1 MPENMIEERERNAAQ
16 LIDSTIIRK
25 LVIKNEMT
33 EVERLCDF
41 VMSFCQ
47 QLSVTNKCANNVC
60 LAVEEAVVNVI
71 NYAYPHG
78 TQGSISIMMESGQ
91 ETLTVVIKDRGKPFD
106 PTKVAEVDV
115 SSDAEHRQI
124 GGLGIFI
131 IKRMMDRMDYERTPD
146 GYNLLRLEK
155 NIKHLTTSQP

>member
-60 LAVEEAVVNVI
+60 LAVEEAIVNVI

-78 TQGSISIMMESGQ
+78 TQGRISIM
-91 ETLTVVIKDRGKPFD
+91 TDR
-106 PTKVAEVDV
+106 
-115 SSDAEHRQI
+115 
-124 GGLGIFI
+124 
-131 IKRMMDRMDYERTPD
+131 KR
-146 GYNLLRLEK
+146 LRLSSK
-155 NIKHLTTSQP
+155 TGGSLLIPLRWQKPM